1 MLITTDTQTN
11 ATQAWER
18 IQQPVH
24 SSNQQP
30 ETLRLLAALDEGWQ
44 ILEAANYLARG
55 QNAEF
60 LWLEVRVGNTR
71 ARQVYER
78 HGFRQVGQRKNYYAS
93 GHGQR
98 EDALVMNLRL
108 A

>member
-55 QNAEF
+55 QNAEGPGYM
-60 LWLEVRVGNTR
+60 LTLYHPQRRVSREWNVS
-71 ARQVYER
+71 A
-78 HGFRQVGQRKNYYAS
+78 GQS
-93 GHGQR
+93 MEQ
-98 EDALVMNLRL
+98 LLRFEGVL
-108 A
+108 TTFNS